1 MPKSKLGQM
10 FVDARL
16 IDEHQLASA
25 LAEQRSWGGRLG
37 DILIAKGWVEPED
50 VLRLLS
56 DQLSMPVIRL
66 EDKEVEAE
74 TLELITAQ
82 EAEKH
87 CCLPLF
93 VREEGQREVLY
104 LAMDDPT
111 NLGALDDLA
120 FRTGLEIH
128 PVLAST
134 QELISAREKH
144 YSSNAVSESSSVEPE
159 VPFEPPIGQGTDAF
173 TEAFNTFE
181 LTPEPSPEPA
191 IEPIPEPT
199 IEATQDAL
207 ESQAMGEDVAA
218 ESSNKAASSASDFMK
233 FSQNSFNL
241 TSPHLI
247 NHALASLLIEKGLIS
262 VEELTQRIEDLWVRE
277 LEDKA

>member
-10 FVDARL
+10 FIDARL

-37 DILIAKGWVEPED
+37 DILITKGWVEPKD

-111 NLGALDDLA
+111 NLEAIDNLS

-159 VPFEPPIGQGTDAF
+159 VPFEPPIEQGTDVF

-181 LTPEPSPEPA
+181 LTPEPSPEPT
-191 IEPIPEPT
+191 IEPTPEPT
-199 IEATQDAL
+199 PPTQDAL
-207 ESQAMGEDVAA
+207 ESQAMEKGVAA

-247 NHALASLLIEKGLIS
+247 TQALAGLLLEKGLIS

-277 LEDKA
+277 LEDNA

>member
-10 FVDARL
+10 FIDARL

-37 DILIAKGWVEPED
+37 DILITKGWVEPKD

-111 NLGALDDLA
+111 NLEAIDNLS

-159 VPFEPPIGQGTDAF
+159 VPFEPPIEQGTDAF

-181 LTPEPSPEPA
+181 LASEPSPELT
-191 IEPIPEPT
+191 PEP
-199 IEATQDAL
+199 TQDAL
-207 ESQAMGEDVAA
+207 ESQAMEKGVAA
-218 ESSNKAASSASDFMK
+218 ESSNEATSAASDFMK

-247 NHALASLLIEKGLIS
+247 TQALAGLFIEKGLIS

-277 LEDKA
+277 LEDNA